1 MAVLRSLTYPLTLE
15 NGSLK
20 LSEDFDVLKE
30 RIFQVLE
37 TVPYERVMQPTY
49 GTPSFVFNTYPSIWI
64 VVERVRISLTTQIPE
79 CEFEVS
85 GKLGEDGV
93 CSLAISW
100 QARQVPQ
107 PPIAYRLGS

>member
-1 MAVLRSLTYPLTLE
+1 MAVLRSLTYPLALE

-37 TVPYERVMQPTY
+37 TMPYERVMQEQY
-49 GTPSFVFNTYPSIWI
+49 GTPGFVFNTYPSIWI

-79 CEFEVS
+79 CEFEIS
-85 GKLGEDGV
+85 GFLNEDGV
-93 CSLAISW
+93 CSLNIQW
-100 QARQVPQ
+100 LARQVPQ
-107 PPIAYRLGS
+107 PAIAYRLAA